1 MSIQDAFKRF
11 QKEKFYQ
18 LKLNKYLKNVQVD
31 RKSPEFKQQLREK
44 FIETAKKYIGVP
56 YAKKYHEAGD

>member
-1 MSIQDAFKRF
+1 VSIQDAFKRF